1 MIRSR
6 DIIEVI
12 GDVVAEAKKRCTLTV
27 RNVQGTAWEIPCPPI
42 NFVFG
47 DAQYI
52 KDRLDELS
60 LTEAG
65 NEAKLPMIAL
75 QCPVNEKRT
84 SADYYTEAKV
94 NILIACSTRQQWSNE
109 ERLTNS
115 FINILRPIYRAFL
128 EALKADGRID
138 FGYNER
144 IRHEYSENYSYGR
157 YGAYAPDGKAVSESI
172 DAINI
177 ANLELKITK
186 PSCR

>member
-1 MIRSR
+1 MRKSR
-6 DIIEVI
+6 EIIEI
-12 GDVVAEAKKRCTLTV
+12 IADVVAEATKHCTLTA
-27 RNVQGTAWEIPCPPI
+27 RNAQGVAWEIPCPPI

-47 DAQYI
+47 NAQYI

-60 LTEAG
+60 LTPDG
-65 NEAKLPMIAL
+65 SEAKLPMIAL
-75 QCPVNEKRT
+75 HCPVNEKRT

-115 FINILRPIYRAFL
+115 FINILRPIYSAFL
-128 EALKADGRID
+128 EALRADGRID
-138 FGYNER
+138 FGYDER

>member
-1 MIRSR
+1 MRRSR
-6 DIIEVI
+6 EIIEVV
-12 GDVVAEAKKRCTLTV
+12 GDVVAEAEKRCTLTV
-27 RNVQGTAWEIPCPPI
+27 RNAKGVAQEMPCPPI

-47 DAQYI
+47 NAQYI

-60 LTEAG
+60 LTPTG

-75 QCPVNEKRT
+75 HCPVNEKRT

-115 FINILRPIYRAFL
+115 FIDILRPIYSAFL

-157 YGAYAPDGKAVSESI
+157 YGAYAPDGKAVSEPI

>member
-1 MIRSR
+1 MKRSR
-6 DIIEVI
+6 EIIEI
-12 GDVVAEAKKRCTLTV
+12 IADVVADTEKRCSLTV
-27 RNVQGTAWEIPCPPI
+27 RDAKGAAGEIPCPPI

-47 DAQYI
+47 NAQYI

-60 LTEAG
+60 LTPDG
-65 NEAKLPMIAL
+65 SEAKLPMIAL

-109 ERLTNS
+109 ERLANS
-115 FINILRPIYRAFL
+115 FIDILRPIYSAFP
-128 EALKADGRID
+128 EALIADGRID
-138 FGYNER
+138 FGYGEN

-157 YGAYAPDGKAVSESI
+157 YGAYAPDGKAVSETI